1 MVFALLFQDTFEF
14 LDLNEPDN
22 LLSHKGFQFYFHRF
36 LIKLRWKGKHA
47 EGLLMPSN
55 QNSKSDEAL
64 KSDHISLY
72 LNINT
77 VYLPVIVLKLL
88 KCSHAHQQTA
98 CKC

>member
-1 MVFALLFQDTFEF
+1 
-14 LDLNEPDN
+14 
-22 LLSHKGFQFYFHRF
+22 
-36 LIKLRWKGKHA
+36 
-47 EGLLMPSN
+47 MPSN

-64 KSDHISLY
+64 KSDHMSLY